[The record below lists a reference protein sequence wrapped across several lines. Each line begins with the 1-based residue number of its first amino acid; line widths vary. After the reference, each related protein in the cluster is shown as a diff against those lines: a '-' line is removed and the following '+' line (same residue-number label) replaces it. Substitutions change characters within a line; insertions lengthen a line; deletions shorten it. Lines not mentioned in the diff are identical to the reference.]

1 VLREPELQPEGA
13 AGNDASGDNASG
25 NKKPR
30 KVSHRR
36 NVTTSYLGAISI
48 AAVSVLI
55 TPILTH
61 QLGIL
66 RYGVWALIGSLIP
79 FLEILE
85 LGFASATMAFVSRH
99 LELEDDDRVTST
111 LNTSFLC
118 LSVLGIV
125 AFAGVMVFAYF
136 LPDIVPTIPKSL
148 VGQAQ
153 FLLLLLAFDMA
164 LSIPMDTFGGAI
176 SALQR
181 FDLLNYSLM
190 AVTVSQAIAWV
201 IVLYLHGGLV
211 ALGIVTV
218 AISLVGQF
226 SRLVIA
232 HRLLPWFRLSLRR
245 FDRAILKAFAA
256 ATGWYSLAQIAQAV
270 ISLSDVLIVGA
281 AAGVRSAAVYAVA
294 ERIAPLPTRVVTPRS
309 ALLFTKAGQL
319 AARDDRSG
327 LRETTHQVV
336 RFVQYLS
343 VPAAIVL
350 GFLAGPAIEVWVGP
364 LYREAASVVG
374 LLCIAAV
381 VQVWAQAVSLA
392 ISGAGRPTL
401 PSILYGIEAALHVAL
416 GIVLASR
423 YGAVGMAWAAL
434 IGVVLMEGM
443 LMLPLVYRR
452 LGDSLP
458 RRALRAV
465 RTVGLPAA
473 VTAGLA
479 WAAGRG
485 GGPLYSFT
493 DGHTRIVAFV
503 GVVVTGAA
511 LMVVFYAFLLVSL
524 PADERQL
531 FLGRLRGALGRVRTR
546 LH

>member
-1 VLREPELQPEGA
+1 MLREPELQPE
-13 AGNDASGDNASG
+13 DASGNNDSENNASG

-36 NVTTSYLGAISI
+36 NVITSYAGAISI
-48 AAVSVLI
+48 AAVSFFI
-55 TPILTH
+55 TPVLTH
-61 QLGIL
+61 ELGIL

-85 LGFASATMAFVSRH
+85 LGFASATVAFVSRH
-99 LELEDDDRVTST
+99 LELEDDDLVTST

-136 LPDIVPTIPKSL
+136 LPDIIPSIPKSL

-201 IVLYLHGGLV
+201 IVLSLHGGLV
-211 ALGIVTV
+211 ALGVVSV

-245 FDRAILKAFAA
+245 FDRAIFKSFTA

-281 AAGVRSAAVYAVA
+281 VAGVTSAAVYAVA
-294 ERIAPLPTRVVTPRS
+294 QRVAVLPARVVQPRS

-319 AARDDRSG
+319 AARRYRSG

-343 VPAAIVL
+343 VPVAIVL

-364 LYREAASVVG
+364 LYREAASVIG

-381 VQVWAQAVSLA
+381 VQVWAQALSLA
-392 ISGAGRPTL
+392 LSGAGRPTL
-401 PSILYGIEAALHVAL
+401 PSILYGVEAAIHVAL

-423 YGAVGMAWAAL
+423 YGAIGMAEAAL

-458 RRALRAV
+458 RRALRTV
-465 RTVGLPAA
+465 RTLGLPTV
-473 VTAGLA
+473 VTGGLA
-479 WAAGRG
+479 WVVGRG
-485 GGPLYSFT
+485 DGPLYAFT
-493 DGHTRIVAFV
+493 DAHSRIVGFV
-503 GVVVTGAA
+503 GVVVAGAV
-511 LMVVFYAFLLVSL
+511 LMLVFYAFLLVSL

-531 FLGRLRGALGRVRTR
+531 FFGRLHGALGRVRTR

>member
-13 AGNDASGDNASG
+13 GDNASG
-25 NKKPR
+25 NKRPR

-36 NVTTSYLGAISI
+36 NVITSYAGAISI
-48 AAVSVLI
+48 AAVSFLI
-55 TPILTH
+55 TPVLTH
-61 QLGIL
+61 DLGIT
-66 RYGVWALIGSLIP
+66 RYGVWALLGSLIP

-85 LGFASATMAFVSRH
+85 LGFASATVAFVSRH
-99 LELEDDDRVTST
+99 LELEDDDLVTST

-136 LPDIVPTIPKSL
+136 LPHIIPSIPKSL

-190 AVTVSQAIAWV
+190 AVTFSQAIAWV
-201 IVLYLHGGLV
+201 IVLSLHGGLV

-218 AISLVGQF
+218 AISLVGQV

-245 FDRAILKAFAA
+245 FDRAIFKTFTA
-256 ATGWYSLAQIAQAV
+256 ATGWYSLAQVAQAV
-270 ISLSDVLIVGA
+270 IGLSDVLIVGA
-281 AAGVRSAAVYAVA
+281 AAGVSSAAVYAVA
-294 ERIAPLPTRVVTPRS
+294 QRLAPLPARVVQPRS
-309 ALLFTKAGQL
+309 ALLFTKSGQL
-319 AARDDRSG
+319 AARDDQSG

-364 LYREAASVVG
+364 LYREAASVIG
-374 LLCIAAV
+374 LLCVAAV
-381 VQVWAQAVSLA
+381 VQVWAGAVSLA

-401 PSILYGIEAALHVAL
+401 PSVLYGVEAALHVAL

-423 YGAVGMAWAAL
+423 YGAVGMAWATL
-434 IGVVLMEGM
+434 ISMVVIEWM

-452 LGDSLP
+452 LGDSWP

-465 RTVGLPAA
+465 RILGLPAA

-493 DGHTRIVAFV
+493 DGHTRLVGFV

-511 LMVVFYAFLLVSL
+511 LMVVFYAFLLVSM

-531 FLGRLRGALGRVRTR
+531 FLGRLRDVVDRVRTR